1 MPVTYSLKG
10 PLLTMDFEG
19 HYDPDDIIG
28 QFLAAMDDPSCPE
41 KVALLVDVTRSESL
55 ETRTPH
61 EIRRVAEFLGPYLSR
76 IGGRCAVVAEKD
88 VHFGL
93 SSMGSVYGENVGVEA
108 AIFRDSKSALD
119 WLGVKQ

>member
-1 MPVTYSLKG
+1 MEFK
-10 PLLTMDFEG
+10 G

-55 ETRTPH
+55 EKRTPH
-61 EIRRVAEFLGPYLSR
+61 EIRRVAEFLGPYLGR
-76 IGGRCAVVAEKD
+76 IGGRCAVVANKD

-93 SSMGSVYGENVGVEA
+93 SSMGSVYGKNVGVEA

-119 WLGVKQ
+119 WLGVKE